1 MSATDISIPSSEP
14 ISPTSCITNLSG
26 KTSAIN
32 LNENN
37 RIENENRLGETE
49 VNTGAV
55 SCITGL
61 KRARHKDYDRPIKAT
76 LGIRQIW
83 VHNDHRRK
91 SVARCLVDAARKSFI
106 FGSIV
111 MRCHTAYSQP
121 TTDGLNFA
129 LAYSQDK
136 FIWTYK

>member
-1 MSATDISIPSSEP
+1 MSVTDIMIPFTDP
-14 ISPTSCITNLSG
+14 KSPTSCNTNLSG
-26 KTSAIN
+26 KTSAII
-32 LNENN
+32 LNEDN
-37 RIENENRLGETE
+37 RIENENRIGDTE
-49 VNTGAV
+49 VNAGAV
-55 SCITGL
+55 PCIAGL
-61 KRARHKDYDRPIKAT
+61 KRARHRDCDRPLKAT

-91 SVARCLVDAARKSFI
+91 NVARFLVDAARKSFI